1 LRTDCPSSLSRK
13 SLHFV
18 KQLSAAVS
26 LSKIFVQQS
35 RGWIFGEMVATVLS
49 IGALDFATGYQIR
62 VLPFY
67 SVPIFVSAWFCEKSH
82 AFLVAALAGSVWF
95 YANWLTGDP
104 ELHLHN
110 WIRVWEAFRH
120 VAFFMVVAWTGSA
133 LRAKSDIASARI
145 ALLEHSH
152 RLEREIVNISEAE
165 QRRIGQDL
173 HDGICQNLAALSCAA
188 TSLRNDLRELRL
200 SAESKMAD
208 ELANR
213 LRDAVVQTRELAHE
227 LVPAHVAEVGL
238 VSALESLTQSVT
250 QLQGINCTF
259 QARNGVSNCDEQTAT
274 HLYRVAQEAINN
286 ATRHGKASQI
296 DVSLQATDHLMTL
309 QVLDDGVG
317 ISESKSNGMGLAIM
331 RARARLNG
339 GELQIEQPESGGTKI
354 CCSVRI
360 DQQGTELADA

>member
-1 LRTDCPSSLSRK
+1 
-13 SLHFV
+13 
-18 KQLSAAVS
+18 
-26 LSKIFVQQS
+26 
-35 RGWIFGEMVATVLS
+35 MVATVLS

-227 LVPAHVAEVGL
+227 LVPH
-238 VSALESLTQSVT
+238 
-250 QLQGINCTF
+250 
-259 QARNGVSNCDEQTAT
+259 
-274 HLYRVAQEAINN
+274 
-286 ATRHGKASQI
+286 
-296 DVSLQATDHLMTL
+296 M
-309 QVLDDGVG
+309 
-317 ISESKSNGMGLAIM
+317 
-331 RARARLNG
+331 
-339 GELQIEQPESGGTKI
+339 
-354 CCSVRI
+354 
-360 DQQGTELADA
+360 

>member
-1 LRTDCPSSLSRK
+1 M
-13 SLHFV
+13 
-18 KQLSAAVS
+18 
-26 LSKIFVQQS
+26 SKIFVQQS
-35 RGWIFGEMVATVLS
+35 RGWIFWEMIATVLF

-67 SVPIFVSAWFCEKSH
+67 SVPIFVAAWFCEKRRG
-82 AFLVAALAGSVWF
+82 FLVAAVSAIVWW

-104 ELHLHN
+104 ELHFN
-110 WIRVWEAFRH
+110 SWIRVWEAFRH
-120 VAFFMVVAWTGSA
+120 AAFFLVVAWTGSA
-133 LRAKSDIASARI
+133 LRAKSDIAFARI
-145 ALLEHSH
+145 ALLEHSQ

-188 TSLRNDLRELRL
+188 TSLRNDLRELHL
-200 SAESKMAD
+200 SAESKLAD
-208 ELANR
+208 DLANR

-238 VSALESLTQSVT
+238 TSALESLTQSVT
-250 QLQGINCTF
+250 QLQGISCTF
-259 QARNGVSNCDEQTAT
+259 QAPDSMSDCDEHTAT

-286 ATRHGKASQI
+286 ATKHGKASRI

-360 DQQGTELADA
+360 NQPETEIAAA

>member
-1 LRTDCPSSLSRK
+1 M
-13 SLHFV
+13 
-18 KQLSAAVS
+18 
-26 LSKIFVQQS
+26 I
-35 RGWIFGEMVATVLS
+35 ATVLS

-67 SVPIFVSAWFCEKSH
+67 SAPIFVAAWFCGKKRG
-82 AFLVAALAGSVWF
+82 FVVATLAGAVWW

-104 ELHLHN
+104 DLHIHS

-120 VAFFMVVAWTGSA
+120 VTFFVVVAWIGSA

-145 ALLEHSH
+145 ALLEHSQ
-152 RLEREIVNISEAE
+152 RLEHEIVNISDAE

-173 HDGICQNLAALSCAA
+173 HDGLCQNLAALSCAA
-188 TSLRNDLRELRL
+188 TSLRNDLRDLQL
-200 SAESKMAD
+200 STESNLAGD
-208 ELANR
+208 LANR

-238 VSALESLTQSVT
+238 VVALESLTQSVT
-250 QLQGINCTF
+250 QLQGVNCTF
-259 QARNGVSNCDEQTAT
+259 QARNSVPDCDDHTAT

-286 ATRHGKASQI
+286 ATRHGKASHI
-296 DVSLQATDHLMTL
+296 DVSLHATDHRMTL

-331 RARARLNG
+331 RYRARLNG
-339 GELQIEQPESGGTKI
+339 GELQIEQPESGGTKV
-354 CCSVRI
+354 CCTVRI
-360 DQQGTELADA
+360 NDQETEGAAV